1 MPDNP
6 NRPGTGI
13 ALDSLN
19 GSQRAAILLMSL
31 GEDEAANVIKHMDP
45 EEVQTLGF
53 AMNELNSIT
62 QGEIRGVLDQF
73 LDNLGEQSSL
83 SLGTQDFLRRTLVNA
98 LGREKANNTMSQILV
113 GSTPK
118 GLETLNWMDPRSI
131 TSIIREE
138 HPQIIAIILTHIN
151 QSKAGQ
157 VLDMLP
163 HDIQTDVMVRVAGLD
178 SVHPAAIDE
187 LNEIMQKRFEQ
198 EPDVVVSELG
208 GIKVAAE
215 ILNSVSSATEARV
228 FDALKEFN
236 DDMSEKIQENMFV
249 FENLL
254 ALDDR
259 GMQLLLREIPQEKV
273 VRALKGTS
281 MEIQEKV
288 FRNVSKNAAE
298 LMRDDLS
305 AMGPIRLSE
314 VQEVQKDIM
323 AMAQRLAEEG
333 QIALGS
339 KDDEFV

>member
-1 MPDNP
+1 MPDDRD
-6 NRPGTGI
+6 NRGDPLAGLSG
-13 ALDSLN
+13 A
-19 GSQRAAILLMSL
+19 QRAAILLMSL
-31 GEDEAANVIKHMDP
+31 GEEEAANVIRHMDP
-45 EEVQTLGF
+45 EEVQSLGY
-53 AMNELNSIT
+53 AMTELNSVT
-62 QGEIRGVLDQF
+62 QGEIQSVLGHF
-73 LDNLGEQSSL
+73 MENLGEQSAISI
-83 SLGTQDFLRRTLVNA
+83 GTQEFLRKTLVNA
-98 LGREKANNTMSQILV
+98 LGREKANNVMAQILV
-113 GSTPK
+113 GHSPK
-118 GLETLNWMDPRSI
+118 GLDTLNWMDPRSI
-131 TSIIREE
+131 AAIVRDE
-138 HPQIIAIILTHIN
+138 HPQIIAIILTHLN
-151 QSKAGQ
+151 HAKAGQ

-163 HDIQTDVMVRVAGLD
+163 ETVQTDVMVRVAGLD
-178 SVHPAAIDE
+178 SVHPAAIEE
-187 LNEIMQKRFEQ
+187 LNEIMQRRFEE
-198 EPDVVVSELG
+198 EPDVVVSDLG

-215 ILNSVSSATEARV
+215 ILNSVSSATENRV
-228 FDALKEFN
+228 FEALKEFN

-281 MEIQEKV
+281 TEIQEKI

-298 LMRDDLS
+298 LMRDDLE

-333 QIALGS
+333 QIALGN